1 MGGAIMQERDNA
13 TRRASGKT
21 LPLKINRK
29 RGRTIIVRYI
39 CLDQM

>member
-1 MGGAIMQERDNA
+1 MQERDNA